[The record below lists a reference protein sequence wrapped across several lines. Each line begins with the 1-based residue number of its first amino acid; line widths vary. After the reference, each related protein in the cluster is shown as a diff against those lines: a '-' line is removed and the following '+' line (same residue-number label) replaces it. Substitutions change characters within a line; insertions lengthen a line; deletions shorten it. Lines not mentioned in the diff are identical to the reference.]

1 MLKQWLQQQRRKTSV
16 REAGGEEGG
25 DELRISKFSTD
36 GAQWVV
42 ERREEGRRQGEG
54 RRKGK
59 KKKG

>member
-25 DELRISKFSTD
+25 GGRGGDELRISKFSTD

-42 ERREEGRRQGEG
+42 ERREETRGGE
-54 RRKGK
+54 
-59 KKKG
+59 KKG

>member
-16 REAGGEEGG
+16 REAGGEVGGGRRGG

-42 ERREEGRRQGEG
+42 ERREEGRRQG
-54 RRKGK
+54 
-59 KKKG
+59 